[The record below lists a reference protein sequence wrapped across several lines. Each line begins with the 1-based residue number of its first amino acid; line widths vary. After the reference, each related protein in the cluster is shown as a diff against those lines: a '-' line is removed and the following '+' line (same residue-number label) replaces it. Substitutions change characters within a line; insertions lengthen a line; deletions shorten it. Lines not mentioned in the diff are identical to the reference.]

1 MTSLTFQKIVRH
13 IFETLMIGDSIQ
25 EIVSEVLTYD
35 TLTADDKNL
44 WSLLFLEGIDEF
56 ETVVC
61 YGIALRIPVLF
72 YRDN

>member
-1 MTSLTFQKIVRH
+1 MS
-13 IFETLMIGDSIQ
+13 GDSIQ

-72 YRDN
+72 YRGN